1 MPDFSSWARYKDSK
15 VDGFMTWSHNN
26 RYKNYYYFK
35 NGSQRG
41 YGIIE
46 GFRGEIKSIS
56 IQLDGYGFKKF
67 ANNDEY
73 DG

>member
-1 MPDFSSWARYKDSK
+1 MPDFSSWGRYKDNK
-15 VDGFMTWSHNN
+15 VEGFMTRSH
-26 RYKNYYYFK
+26 KNGVDYYYFK

-46 GFRGEIKSIS
+46 DFRGEIESIS
-56 IQLDGYGFKKF
+56 YLRDGYGFKKF